1 MSRRL
6 AREIYGTWLARR
18 TVRGVAAVLERDPH
32 AWVETDVL
40 IAALTDN
47 AREPLPDIVT
57 SYLRQRLDGEARK
70 RRGRGRFANCPTK
83 TLRDLLIATT
93 YTRFEVWLT
102 ARDGRQGL
110 EGWSGVRK
118 ADWWQGPPGER
129 AARMVL
135 RKLGLNLSW
144 QRVRDIACAGR
155 DRRQPGSS

>member
-1 MSRRL
+1 MNRRL
-6 AREIYGTWLARR
+6 ARKIYGRWTKGR
-18 TVRGVAAVLERDPH
+18 TVRGIAATLERDPK

-47 AREPLPDIVT
+47 AREPLPEIVS
-57 SYLRQRLDGEARK
+57 SYLRQRLDGDARK

-83 TLRDLLIATT
+83 TLRDLLITTT
-93 YTRFEVWLT
+93 YTRFEAWLI
-102 ARDGRQGL
+102 ARDKRHGL

-118 ADWWQGPPGER
+118 ADWWQGPPSER

-135 RKLGLNLSW
+135 RKRGLNLSW

-155 DRRQPGSS
+155 DRRQPGIS